1 MAPGL
6 LVTSRLSSSR
16 VLFRDLVSAQ
26 VTVDLYAMD
35 NLVFERVIGPA
46 SAITSS
52 SALTSE
58 EATLDLDAD
67 GTSDVWITGS
77 GPSVKVASL
86 TTHHFTYTRRTGL
99 SDAAVTLQGSRDGM
113 TWSGLTSGLDYTVES
128 VVVDEERNRETLRL
142 SIPAASDIPWQFRL
156 ISAP

>member
-1 MAPGL
+1 MA
-6 LVTSRLSSSR
+6 
-16 VLFRDLVSAQ
+16 
-26 VTVDLYAMD
+26 
-35 NLVFERVIGPA
+35 
-46 SAITSS
+46 
-52 SALTSE
+52 
-58 EATLDLDAD
+58 
-67 GTSDVWITGS
+67 
-77 GPSVKVASL
+77 
-86 TTHHFTYTRRTGL
+86 THHFTYTRRTGL